1 MQDGK
6 PRFSEMMNLRLTTPL
21 ADAIKR
27 AAGKRVQ
34 THSDYVRA
42 ATVERLRADG
52 IEIGERGAA

>member
-6 PRFSEMMNLRLTTPL
+6 TRFSEMMNLRLTTPL

-27 AAGKRVQ
+27 GADKRVQ
-34 THSDYVRA
+34 TYADYVRA

-52 IEIGERGAA
+52 IEIDPLQ